1 MGFFTLDTFLY
12 IFAFALGTILGY
24 FVCISKVKPRDMVDE
39 NIYFKHR
46 YPTKNGHTKTPDGV
60 EIQYHL
66 SSLDF
71 GKTWFAIDLADF
83 SVLGKVEDVYPW
95 LVKDLKLHNKA

>member
-1 MGFFTLDTFLY
+1 MEFSTVNIILY
-12 IFAFALGTILGY
+12 ILAFGIGIILGY
-24 FVCISKVKPRDMVDE
+24 FVCITKVKPREMVDE

-46 YPTKNGHTKTPDGV
+46 YPTKNGQTKTPEGE

-71 GKTWFAIDLADF
+71 GQTWFAIDIT
-83 SVLGKVEDVYPW
+83 
-95 LVKDLKLHNKA
+95 DL